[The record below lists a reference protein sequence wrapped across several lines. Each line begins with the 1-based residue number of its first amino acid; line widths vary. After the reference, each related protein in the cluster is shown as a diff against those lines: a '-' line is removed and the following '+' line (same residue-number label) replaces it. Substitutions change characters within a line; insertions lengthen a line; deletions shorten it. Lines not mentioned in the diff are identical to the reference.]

1 LASKLTTQEEIM
13 GVLDPAALENLR
25 ETVGGDVEFM
35 VELMNTFLE
44 DAPRML
50 TDMDQA
56 LQSGDATVL
65 RRSAHSLKSNSA
77 EFGAM
82 DLSEL
87 CRELE
92 ALSKDGSIAGAEELV
107 GRIKA
112 EFSDVKAAL
121 EVVRDEL

>member
-1 LASKLTTQEEIM
+1 M

-50 TDMDQA
+50 ADMHQA
-56 LQSGDATVL
+56 LESGDAVLL

-92 ALSKDGSIAGAEELV
+92 ALSKNGSIEGAEELV

-112 EFSDVKAAL
+112 EFTDVKAAL
-121 EVVRDEL
+121 EAVRDEL